1 VLETLERKGVQRH
14 HYQTMEITIS
24 KRNRDH
30 LLRDCFR
37 FRNARVL
44 KDGDL
49 SWRCIVQTYPARLRI
64 HEPDAIV
71 GYFRPITTTNR
82 ETIPEKISK
91 LFLMYRRMASVNV
104 DADKR
109 NIARAPRK
117 SRSRLKTIK
126 RHNWTFNNATRHSRF
141 NLLMEIKFANS
152 AFLVSVC

>member
-1 VLETLERKGVQRH
+1 
-14 HYQTMEITIS
+14 MEITIS

-71 GYFRPITTTNR
+71 LSTDHNHKPRNDSG
-82 ETIPEKISK
+82 EGQQTISDVSSNGKRK
-91 LFLMYRRMASVNV
+91 RRRGQKKYRSSTKEVAVS
-104 DADKR
+104 
-109 NIARAPRK
+109 
-117 SRSRLKTIK
+117 IK
-126 RHNWTFNNATRHSRF
+126 DN
-141 NLLMEIKFANS
+141 
-152 AFLVSVC
+152 